1 MLNDM
6 NDTGKEKIAERIA
19 ELLRKRIDND
29 SGLAI
34 VMKMTEAMGERA
46 AAVADECDVMVR
58 YDQYLTESEAKSVT
72 AAFDNFDGSHGPR
85 WKDPQALFVAAAQAG
100 VKSDDEP
107 KYNDWAFYAVM
118 NMIWSDYWGALRQF
132 VPQDEVRVCAELA
145 KAALCD
151 RDHGFNVRRYFGL

>member
-1 MLNDM
+1 M
-6 NDTGKEKIAERIA
+6 TKKEIFETI
-19 ELLRKRIDND
+19 LDVVSDI

-46 AAVADECDVMVR
+46 AAVADECEVMVR

-118 NMIWSDYWGALRQF
+118 NMIWSDYWGALLQF
-132 VPQDEVRVCAELA
+132 VPQDEVRICAELA

-151 RDHGFNVRRYFGL
+151 RDHRFNARRYFGL